1 MLFSGHVDNRSELRR
16 DLGPCGPGDAALY
29 AAAYAAWGDTAD
41 LKVIGQF
48 ATIVATPDAP
58 QLRLSRSPITAPPL
72 SYYNDRRCAIVSNA
86 ARVIFVTD
94 EVELEIDEDKLDLS
108 LLLNY
113 CDEARGWFVG
123 VQRVPAGHRVILTP
137 DGART
142 ERYYDI
148 AALPDVRR
156 ASDDAYVEEAT
167 ALFSDATAAAL
178 DGFSRPAISLSG
190 GFDSQT
196 VAAHAIRQRLG
207 QPLYS
212 FTGVPEPGWDGRT
225 YASTFGDERH
235 HVEALAAL
243 YPELHPTFVDAAG
256 LSFDHKQQA
265 LFMLGGMPPRNAVN
279 FHWIHEVYRLARERG
294 CDVILDGG
302 FGNASFSFSG
312 VGAMPHWLV
321 SGQWPHLWRELG
333 YSRGKNWRMT
343 ALMIRAVLPLM
354 PHPIRLA
361 VRRIAGRASI
371 RDRDWWCPL
380 REDYA
385 KASGLEARSRALGFD
400 PDYLSPRST
409 RQFRTEMLAQGEAE
423 GADVMLSF
431 SELHQM
437 PFRDPTVYRPLV
449 EFCLGIPDDQYL
461 RDGQERWLARRML
474 RGMVPDMVVEEKR
487 SGSQAA
493 DWHLRLKRERHAL
506 IKELDEMSTD
516 PWLAKRIDFAGLR
529 AALIDFPAQTPLKDP
544 EEYRLMLAL
553 PRAMTTARFVR
564 YTRGTN

>member
-1 MLFSGHVDNRSELRR
+1 MLFSGHIGNRSELRR

-48 ATIVATPDAP
+48 ATIVAAPDAP
-58 QLRLSRSPITAPPL
+58 HLRLSRSPITAPPL
-72 SYYNDRRCAIVSNA
+72 SYYNDGCRAIVSNA
-86 ARVIFVTD
+86 ARVIFATG
-94 EVELEIDEDKLDLS
+94 EVEREIDEDKLDLS

-123 VQRVPAGHRVILTP
+123 VRRVPAGHRVVLTP
-137 DGART
+137 DGTRT
-142 ERYYDI
+142 ERYYDM

-156 ASDDAYVEEAT
+156 ASDDAYVEEAN
-167 ALFSDATAAAL
+167 ALFSEATAAAL

-190 GFDSQT
+190 GLDSQA

-225 YASTFGDERH
+225 AAGTFGDERH

-243 YPELHPTFVDAAG
+243 YPELHPVFVDAAG

-265 LFMLGGMPPRNAVN
+265 LFMLGGMPPRNAAN

-294 CDVILDGG
+294 CDVMLGG
-302 FGNASFSFSG
+302 DYGNASFSFSG
-312 VGAMPHWLV
+312 DGAMPHWLA
-321 SGQWPHLWRELG
+321 SGQWPRLWRELG
-333 YSRGKNWRMT
+333 YSRGKRWRMT
-343 ALMIRAVLPLM
+343 ALMTQAALPLM
-354 PHPIRLA
+354 PRPIRLA
-361 VRRIAGRASI
+361 VRRLAGRAS
-371 RDRDWWCPL
+371 DRYREWCPL

-385 KASGLEARSRALGFD
+385 KASGLEARSLALGFD

-409 RQFRTEMLAQGEAE
+409 RQCRTEMFTQGEAE
-423 GADVMLSF
+423 GADVRLSF

-437 PFRDPTVYRPLV
+437 PFRDPTAYRPLV

-461 RDGQERWLARRML
+461 RDGQQRWLARRML

-487 SGSQAA
+487 SGLQAA

-506 IKELDEMSTD
+506 IKELDQMSTD
-516 PWLAKRIDFAGLR
+516 PTLAMRIDFAGLR
-529 AALIDFPAQTPLKDP
+529 AALIDCPAETPLNSK
-544 EEYRLMLAL
+544 EAYRLMLAV

-564 YTRGTN
+564 YIRGTN